1 MQQNNI
7 HLFYLGLPHMQA
19 QIQTR
24 LAVNLV
30 QYNDVALWH
39 FHYGNILNLQ
49 MFEVWQVDE
58 CSRLYISEV
67 IVM

>member
-1 MQQNNI
+1 
-7 HLFYLGLPHMQA
+7 MQA

-49 MFEVWQVDE
+49 MFKVWQVDE